1 MGANFIDNNTETVL
15 KYAMSLEKSGLG
27 RAAEG
32 LFRKCAKA
40 AATSD
45 DGEDVLAMIYGDGIY
60 NSIKNVRDSL
70 DCILMAQ
77 CVSELYR
84 ELKERNPAASSFD
97 SATAWAVRDNDIT
110 ESAMVDFFSWLFRKK
125 ERVSPKDRTVIA
137 SAILAIRE
145 GILVK
150 MDESVASMYPVS
162 VVKGAVSGR
171 ITMVN
176 RELRYN
182 GYN

>member
-1 MGANFIDNNTETVL
+1 
-15 KYAMSLEKSGLG
+15 
-27 RAAEG
+27 
-32 LFRKCAKA
+32 
-40 AATSD
+40 
-45 DGEDVLAMIYGDGIY
+45 
-60 NSIKNVRDSL
+60 
-70 DCILMAQ
+70 
-77 CVSELYR
+77 
-84 ELKERNPAASSFD
+84 
-97 SATAWAVRDNDIT
+97 
-110 ESAMVDFFSWLFRKK
+110 MVDFFSWLFRKK

-162 VVKGAVSGR
+162 IVKGAVSGS